1 MERCFFMKQILL
13 QYKHFLIPI
22 IIISSLILFFLS
34 NKNEPTSSSLFEPIQ
49 PIEESAIEQPEAE
62 IDTQQQSIYV
72 DVKGAVRAPGLYE
85 LSENERILDAIQL
98 AGGYTEEANTNAINH
113 AQKVEDEMVIY
124 VPKIGEEVPELTNTV
139 TMTSS
144 SDAQNSNGKINLNKA
159 SVEDLTSLPGIGPQK
174 AQAIIAY
181 RDENGRFRSIEELK
195 NVSGIGEKTYEKLK
209 DLIEV

>member
-144 SDAQNSNGKINLNKA
+144 SDSQNSNGKINLNKA

>member
-1 MERCFFMKQILL
+1 MKQILL
-13 QYKHFLIPI
+13 QYKHFLIPT

-34 NKNEPTSSSLFEPIQ
+34 NKDEPESSALFEPIQ
-49 PIEESAIEQPEAE
+49 PIEEPPTEQIDSTA
-62 IDTQQQSIYV
+62 IDTQQSIYV
-72 DVKGAVRAPGLYE
+72 DVKGAVHTPGLYE

-124 VPKIGEEVPELTNTV
+124 VPKIGEEVTELTEVLTV
-139 TMTSS
+139 TAS
-144 SDAQNSNGKINLNKA
+144 SDSQNNNGKINLNKA
-159 SVEDLTSLPGIGPQK
+159 SADELTSLPGIGPQK

-195 NVSGIGEKTYEKLK
+195 NVSGIGEKTFEKLK
-209 DLIEV
+209 ELIEV

>member
-1 MERCFFMKQILL
+1 MKQILL
-13 QYKHFLIPI
+13 QYKHFLIPT

-34 NKNEPTSSSLFEPIQ
+34 NKDEPESSTLFEPIQ
-49 PIEESAIEQPEAE
+49 PIEEPSTEQLDSSAIE
-62 IDTQQQSIYV
+62 TQQSIYV

-124 VPKIGEEVPELTNTV
+124 VPKIGEEVTELTEALTV
-139 TMTSS
+139 TAS
-144 SDAQNSNGKINLNKA
+144 SDSKNSNGKINLNKA
-159 SVEDLTSLPGIGPQK
+159 SADELTGLPGIGPQK

-195 NVSGIGEKTYEKLK
+195 NVSGIGEKTFEKLK
-209 DLIEV
+209 ELIEV

>member
-1 MERCFFMKQILL
+1 LERCFFMKQILL
-13 QYKHFLIPI
+13 QYKHFLIPT

-34 NKNEPTSSSLFEPIQ
+34 NKDESESSTLFEPIQ
-49 PIEESAIEQPEAE
+49 PLEEQSTEQIDSPAIETP
-62 IDTQQQSIYV
+62 QSIYV

-124 VPKIGEEVPELTNTV
+124 VPKIGEEVTELTETLTV
-139 TMTSS
+139 TAS
-144 SDAQNSNGKINLNKA
+144 SDSKNSNGKINLNKA
-159 SVEDLTSLPGIGPQK
+159 SADELTSLPGIGPQK

-195 NVSGIGEKTYEKLK
+195 NVSGIGEKTFEKLK
-209 DLIEV
+209 ELIEV

>member
-1 MERCFFMKQILL
+1 MKQILL

-22 IIISSLILFFLS
+22 IIISSLIFFFLS
-34 NKNEPTSSSLFEPIQ
+34 KKDEPTSSTLFEPIQ
-49 PIEESAIEQPEAE
+49 PIEEQSVKQVETEIE
-62 IDTQQQSIYV
+62 TQQSIYV

-124 VPKIGEEVPELTNTV
+124 VPKIGEEVAELTDTV
-139 TMTSS
+139 TAASS
-144 SDAQNSNGKINLNKA
+144 SNSQTSNGKINLNKA
-159 SVEDLTSLPGIGPQK
+159 SAEELTNLPGIGPQK

-181 RDENGRFRSIEELK
+181 RDEIGRFRSIEELK
-195 NVSGIGEKTYEKLK
+195 NVSGIGEKTFEKLK
-209 DLIEV
+209 ELIDV

>member
-1 MERCFFMKQILL
+1 MKQILL

-144 SDAQNSNGKINLNKA
+144 SDSQNSNGKINLNKA